1 MLPVSFVTCSGRV
14 VSVTF
19 FLLEESDCSRL
30 GASPM
35 SLVVG
40 FRKNGCRRVFFLVDL
55 FCEGWL
61 WYVLCVAYNFSR
73 LRLFCAGSGLTV
85 LLCVGK
91 NILPVLHH
99 IGRCR
104 GALPVCHPWM
114 LPKVDHVNRWCTC
127 FYEL

>member
-1 MLPVSFVTCSGRV
+1 MIPVSFVTCSGRV

-30 GASPM
+30 GASPL

-40 FRKNGCRRVFFLVDL
+40 FRKMVAVGCFELISSVKDG
-55 FCEGWL
+55 CGT
-61 WYVLCVAYNFSR
+61 YCVMYNFSR
-73 LRLFCAGSGLTV
+73 LCLFCMGSGLTV

-91 NILPVLHH
+91 NNLPAPDHV
-99 IGRCR
+99 GRCR
-104 GALPVCHPWM
+104 RALPVSHPWM
-114 LPKVDHVNRWCTC
+114 LPSIEHVNRWCTC